1 VDIVYSIPN
10 DIKTYE
16 KMPKVLKYIFFT
28 IIPKT
33 PTLLL
38 AIKISEIIN
47 TNIIINFVEELAFF
61 LLLDFD

>member
-1 VDIVYSIPN
+1 
-10 DIKTYE
+10 
-16 KMPKVLKYIFFT
+16 MFFT

-38 AIKISEIIN
+38 AINISEMIN
-47 TNIIINFVEELAFF
+47 TNIIINFVEELEFF